1 MSGSLRLTP
10 RANPNAAAIERLR
23 AGQNLVSDVPETGL
37 ASMEEENAAAD
48 GRLEAMA
55 EEFEAVVDRND
66 ADEQLFRAAF
76 ADDGEAEV
84 EAEAFGDEEPRA
96 AAAPTE
102 VYAGPRMSPQ
112 MPTEGQELRVQNN
125 AVGSHVAW
133 RSIYSLPGY
142 GDRGPRGD
150 AIRHLGRT
158 IFRTMA
164 TFGYMEE
171 MCRRQ
176 GADPL
181 GQIKVISHVQGRS
194 SPADMRQVNE
204 TAAWIT
210 RNGDVMDAGELDFG
224 QHSRS
229 LAGYRPQIIA
239 AMTDHDSFIMV
250 RETYDTGAPVNAT
263 YIYSWKGGKLD
274 LRNRPPGMVAAPAA
288 ARQIAAPQ
296 PAARAAAA
304 RPAQPAAPQAA
315 RPQAARPQ
323 TAGPAA
329 RPAAPAT
336 QSSQGRGVTEPRP
349 GAAASKTMF
358 WKAKEAGFD
367 VRPSS
372 EGPCLQRTDG
382 DTTVTL
388 RCKGPLMMAK
398 EFEAVRSVD
407 GVDDDPRPVTPDD
420 DLDELF
426 EAPRPSFRP

>member
-23 AGQNLVSDVPETGL
+23 AGQDLVSDAPETGL
-37 ASMEEENAAAD
+37 ATIEEENAAAD
-48 GRLEAMA
+48 GRLEAMG

-76 ADDGEAEV
+76 ADEGEAEV
-84 EAEAFGDEEPRA
+84 EAEAFGDEQPRA
-96 AAAPTE
+96 AAATTE

-194 SPADMRQVNE
+194 SQADMRQVNE

-210 RNGDVMDAGELDFG
+210 RNGDIMDAGALDFG

-288 ARQIAAPQ
+288 SRQIAAPQ
-296 PAARAAAA
+296 TVARPAAVRA
-304 RPAQPAAPQAA
+304 AQPAAPQAA
-315 RPQAARPQ
+315 RPQAARP
-323 TAGPAA
+323 AA
-329 RPAAPAT
+329 RPAAQAAPAT

-388 RCKGPLMMAK
+388 RCTGPLMMAK

-420 DLDELF
+420 NLDELF
-426 EAPRPSFRP
+426 EEPRPSFRA

>member
-23 AGQNLVSDVPETGL
+23 AGQDLVSDVPETGL
-37 ASMEEENAAAD
+37 ASREEENAAAD
-48 GRLEAMA
+48 GRLEAMG

-76 ADDGEAEV
+76 ADEGEAEV

-125 AVGSHVAW
+125 AVGSHVSW

-288 ARQIAAPQ
+288 TRQIAAPQ
-296 PAARAAAA
+296 PAA
-304 RPAQPAAPQAA
+304 PQPAARLQAA
-315 RPQAARPQ
+315 R
-323 TAGPAA
+323 PAA